1 MTTPLPQSTRP
12 WPESRRQLEALLS
25 PSSDPDPHER
35 QLALVKASLLLAPA

>member
-1 MTTPLPQSTRP
+1 MTPVPPPSFRP

-25 PSSDPDPHER
+25 PSTEADPHER